1 MFYVLLAVIHVF
13 VCVVLILIVLLQG
26 GKGAEMGAA
35 FGGASQTVFGSSGP
49 TDFLGKLTTWS
60 AGIFMV
66 TSLFL
71 AYLSGGQTAPSV
83 VDKLPIATEQQ
94 KQELPLPPE
103 GMDKV
108 LPPESPGGQT
118 ASPPAVPGE
127 APPGPGPER
136 GSGATSP

>member
-1 MFYVLLAVIHVF
+1 MYVLLAVIHIF
-13 VCVVLILIVLLQG
+13 VCFILILIVLLQG

-60 AGIFMV
+60 AGIFML

-94 KQELPLPPE
+94 TQQLPLPPE

-108 LPPESPGGQT
+108 LPPEIPGGQT
-118 ASPPAVPGE
+118 EGPAALPEE
-127 APPGPGPER
+127 APPVPGPDR

>member
-1 MFYVLLAVIHVF
+1 MYVLLAVIHIF

-49 TDFLGKLTTWS
+49 TDLLGKLTTWS

-83 VDKLPIATEQQ
+83 VDKLPMATEQQ
-94 KQELPLPPE
+94 TQQLPLPPE
-103 GMDKV
+103 GMDNV
-108 LPPESPGGQT
+108 LPPEEVPGGQT
-118 ASPPAVPGE
+118 ESPSSV
-127 APPGPGPER
+127 PGPER